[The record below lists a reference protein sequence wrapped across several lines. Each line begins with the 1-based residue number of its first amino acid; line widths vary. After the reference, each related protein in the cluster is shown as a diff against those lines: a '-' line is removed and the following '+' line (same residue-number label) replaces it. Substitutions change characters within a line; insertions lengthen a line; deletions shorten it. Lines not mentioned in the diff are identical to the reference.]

1 MIANMISSDRGDSLL
16 LLETRTNSRRLE
28 LVGTSLSQLLA
39 LDAHRIDLLEKISVA
54 GGEGATGAKWLQ
66 CRTAEIAVVKVVE
79 TPATIMCLEGP
90 R

>member
-16 LLETRTNSRRLE
+16 LLEARTNSRRLE

-54 GGEGATGAKWLQ
+54 GRERATGAKWLQ